1 MNKISN
7 KTMNK
12 VKTIMRVTTLFSF
25 LLNTIPAVYA
35 AEDPIGVI
43 NNLSSF
49 IFSLTRAIGTII
61 LVYGVIQIGLSFQTH
76 DPSQK
81 SNGIFTLVGGLI
93 IAFAKEI
100 IGLITG

>member
-1 MNKISN
+1 MNKISK

-49 IFSLTRAIGTII
+49 IFSLTRVIGTII